1 MFHSESAQG
10 QLLSVLTGAGQ
21 NPARQA
27 SVGAGIPYSVPA
39 WSCQM
44 ICGSGLKAVCLGA
57 QSIMTGDSSI
67 VVAGGMESMSKVKQE
82 ISLSFFGLL
91 KTAVNDVET
100 RRSKVNALEVVSALE
115 SEFTHAK
122 KDLVAFLLFNDA
134 VATEKMPCKHTLH
147 LKFYFNCHPA
157 L

>member
-1 MFHSESAQG
+1 
-10 QLLSVLTGAGQ
+10 
-21 NPARQA
+21 
-27 SVGAGIPYSVPA
+27 
-39 WSCQM
+39 M

-100 RRSKVNALEVVSALE
+100 RRSKVNALDPQQLLPSTARTLVTAAVLE
-115 SEFTHAK
+115 
-122 KDLVAFLLFNDA
+122 A
-134 VATEKMPCKHTLH
+134 VM
-147 LKFYFNCHPA
+147 LKA
-157 L
+157 QA